1 MIDEIHDSLL
11 HLPRMSSLL
20 MCHLLLLLSMCHLL
34 FSFSLPLQLIS
45 LQSSILNVVTNFVG
59 P

>member
-20 MCHLLLLLSMCHLL
+20 MCHLLLLSMCHLL
-34 FSFSLPLQLIS
+34 FPFSLPLQLIS
-45 LQSSILNVVTNFVG
+45 LQSSILDVVTDFVG